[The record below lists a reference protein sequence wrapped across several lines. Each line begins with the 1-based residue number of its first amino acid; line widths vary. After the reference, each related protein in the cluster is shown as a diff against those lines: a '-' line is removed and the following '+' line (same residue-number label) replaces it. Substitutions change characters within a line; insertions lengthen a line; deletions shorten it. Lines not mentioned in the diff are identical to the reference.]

1 MGTHVSFEGK
11 LVCLYG
17 PPGHRSN
24 DAEVSCH
31 CGIRAITPGAG
42 LRATFLTATNVFGR
56 MMLAELTLTDLP
68 RVGHAIIKRVPY
80 FSTAMALFLMSF
92 PDEQYYLGRGLAN
105 STS

>member
-1 MGTHVSFEGK
+1 
-11 LVCLYG
+11 
-17 PPGHRSN
+17 
-24 DAEVSCH
+24 
-31 CGIRAITPGAG
+31 
-42 LRATFLTATNVFGR
+42 
-56 MMLAELTLTDLP
+56 MLAELTLTDLP